1 MSSLQSTRCV
11 YIYAPRYQ
19 STLTPQQIFFNPY
32 NYAENK
38 ELLEFSQKHGIV
50 TEAYSSLA

>member
-1 MSSLQSTRCV
+1 MK
-11 YIYAPRYQ
+11 
-19 STLTPQQIFFNPY
+19 IFFNPY

-50 TEAYSSLA
+50 TEAYSSLACVAIPPRAP

>member
-1 MSSLQSTRCV
+1 MILRMKWKFAV
-11 YIYAPRYQ
+11 FIFVK
-19 STLTPQQIFFNPY
+19 IFFNPY

-38 ELLEFSQKHGIV
+38 SLLEFSAQHGIV